1 MSDDRMTDD
10 QISNEVRWGVGC
22 LVGATAITGVLI
34 LLMYVAFTFE
44 PPLWVQLVL
53 AAGLTVGGGLLTWLV
68 VTALG
73 QSKARPQ
80 SHPEGVVERL
90 PRPPD
95 PHAPDPRAPDT
106 GGSGQE

>member
-1 MSDDRMTDD
+1 MSD
-10 QISNEVRWGVGC
+10 EVRWGVGC
-22 LVGATAITGVLI
+22 LVGAAAITGMLI

-73 QSKARPQ
+73 QSKARPGR
-80 SHPEGVVERL
+80 SAGTVERL
-90 PRPPD
+90 PRQPD
-95 PHAPDPRAPDT
+95 PGDPED
-106 GGSGQE
+106 